1 MLKDCRGHRLTGAT
15 EKSLPHYETALR
27 ELNLFINDPVASV
40 DKAIAESPDFVM
52 AHALKAWLNLLGTEP
67 AGIPVARA
75 ALDAAWKLPAMAQE
89 QGHLTAIGHLI
100 DGRWHAAAQVMEDV
114 AIECP
119 RDLLALQVGHQLDFF
134 RGEARMLRD
143 RIARALPAWSNSV
156 PGYHVMLGMH
166 AFGLEETGDYI
177 AAEVAGRTAV
187 ALDGRDAWAQH
198 AVAHVMEMQGRQQE
212 GIAWMT
218 GNTEGWSRDNFFAVH
233 NWWHV
238 ALYHLDLGNTEEA
251 LKLFDGPIYGAKS
264 RVILEM
270 IDASAMLWRMHLR
283 RIDVGDRWQAVADA
297 WEPIKDAGNYA
308 FNDAHAAMAFVGA
321 GRKESLAR
329 VIEAQKRGD
338 AAGRRQRDVHAQ
350 GRPSGR
356 AGDQGLRR
364 RQIQRHAL
372 AAARGAQHRA
382 PLRRQPCPARRDRPY
397 ADRGR
402 AAVGAAIGRDRAGFR
417 TPCHAAEKPA
427 GAAVREAGRG
437 DEDGGLTNRRTRYR
451 RDRRR
456 TPPCTPSRARRRR

>member
-1 MLKDCRGHRLTGAT
+1 VLRDCRGHRLTGAT

-119 RDLLALQVGHQLDFF
+119 RDLLALQIGHQLDFF

-218 GNTEGWSRDNFFAVH
+218 GNTEDWSRDNFFAAH

-238 ALYHLDLGNTEEA
+238 ALYHLDLGNTEAA

-297 WEPIKDAGNYA
+297 WEPIKGAGNYA

-329 VIEAQKRGD
+329 VIEAQER
-338 AAGRRQRDVHAQ
+338 
-350 GRPSGR
+350 
-356 AGDQGLRR
+356 
-364 RQIQRHAL
+364 
-372 AAARGAQHRA
+372 
-382 PLRRQPCPARRDRPY
+382 
-397 ADRGR
+397 
-402 AAVGAAIGRDRAGFR
+402 AIGRDDDNAMFTRKVGHPIVQAIKAFGDGKYNDTLWRLREVRNVAHRFGGSHAQR
-417 TPCHAAEKPA
+417 DVIDLTLIEAALRSGQQSVATALVSERLATRPKSPLARLFVKRAAEMKT
-427 GAAVREAGRG
+427 AA
-437 DEDGGLTNRRTRYR
+437 
-451 RDRRR
+451 
-456 TPPCTPSRARRRR
+456 